1 MNNVFEE
8 LSRTGF
14 LSQMSNIYTC
24 IPCVVV
30 GNSNIGS
37 QMLDVQPVVNKR
49 FKNDTVEQHPAILSV
64 PVVFPSSSTS
74 AFTFPVNVGDTVL
87 CVFSQR
93 GLDTFKNSSND
104 SRFVTP
110 TDFRKFD
117 KRDAIAIPGLFPFS
131 ESVNSS
137 SNRSLPHSTKDTVIA
152 HNLGTAAE
160 VEMRLKPD
168 GSMYIKSPATVS
180 VECID
185 TIVTCETIT
194 ATCETLTCTSDTST
208 INVSTSTIITCP
220 VTEWTG
226 NMTFTG
232 NIELNGTLTQLGI
245 YTLDGIN
252 MNTHVH
258 GGVTPGVSDTS
269 VPSN

>member
-1 MNNVFEE
+1 MNDVFEE

-30 GNSNIGS
+30 GNSSIAL

-74 AFTFPVNVGDTVL
+74 ALTFPISIGDTVL

-93 GLDTFKNSSND
+93 GLDTFKNSGAD

-131 ESVNSS
+131 ESVNSA
-137 SNRSLPHSTKDTVIA
+137 SNRSLPHSTDDLVVA
-152 HNLGTAAE
+152 HNLGGAE
-160 VEMRLKPD
+160 VELRMRPD
-168 GSMYIKSPATVS
+168 GSVLLKSPTKVT
-180 VECID
+180 VECVD
-185 TIVTCETIT
+185 AELFSET
-194 ATCETLTCTSDTST
+194 AVV
-208 INVSTSTIITCP
+208 NVSASTTITCP

-226 NMTFTG
+226 SLTFNG
-232 NIELNGTLTQLGI
+232 NVELNGTLTQLGV
-245 YTLDGIN
+245 YTLDGVN
-252 MNTHVH
+252 MNAHVH
-258 GGVTPGVSDTS
+258 GGVTSGVSNTS
-269 VPSN
+269 TPQ